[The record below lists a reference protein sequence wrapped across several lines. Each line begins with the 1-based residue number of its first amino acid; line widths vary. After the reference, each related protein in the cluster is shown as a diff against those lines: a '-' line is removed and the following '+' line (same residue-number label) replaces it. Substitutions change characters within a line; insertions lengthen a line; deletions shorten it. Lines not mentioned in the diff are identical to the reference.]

1 MKKIL
6 VLIDFSDVT
15 DLVVEDA
22 KLFAKSFDAEL
33 KIIHVVAPLPR
44 EVRDRVQAAGSVVS
58 GLGEMSAVF
67 IGPLNYEVIRD
78 EFAAELKNEHRTM
91 FEIKRKL
98 SNEKVKAKT
107 FLLEGNVSE
116 VVLSQVEEYAPDMVI
131 MGSHGHGYMMKA
143 LLGSV
148 TMFLLKH
155 VKCPVMIVPSKKAK
169 EQE

>member
-6 VLIDFSDVT
+6 VPIDFSDVT
-15 DLVVEDA
+15 DLVVENA

-33 KIIHVVAPLPR
+33 KIMHVVATLPQ
-44 EVRDRVQAAGSVVS
+44 EVRDRANVARGVS
-58 GLGEMSAVF
+58 GLGEMSTIF

-78 EFAAELKNEHRTM
+78 ELAEELKNEHRKM

-98 SNEKVKAKT
+98 SDEKIKAKT
-107 FLLEGNVSE
+107 FLLEGNVTE
-116 VVLSQVEEYAPDMVI
+116 VVLSQVEEYAPDMIVV
-131 MGSHGHGYMMKA
+131 GSHGHGYMMKA

-148 TMFLLKH
+148 TIFLLKH
-155 VKCPVMIVPSKKAK
+155 VKCPIMIVPSNPK